1 MKNMNAG
8 LKIFLFTVGTLLILA
23 LAALLIWLAGG
34 GAPQYETV
42 DASYKPVTQTAAP
55 TAAPELSGSTATPEP
70 TAEPTPEP
78 TPEPEETAEP
88 APDEDGFY
96 PCDDQVTVT
105 GDSVNVRAEPNTNC
119 EVLGSVSR
127 GAGLHRTGFNDENW
141 CRIEYDGRTAYIS
154 GDYVS
159 VDG

>member
-1 MKNMNAG
+1 M
-8 LKIFLFTVGTLLILA
+8 
-23 LAALLIWLAGG
+23 
-34 GAPQYETV
+34 
-42 DASYKPVTQTAAP
+42 
-55 TAAPELSGSTATPEP
+55 
-70 TAEPTPEP
+70 
-78 TPEPEETAEP
+78 
-88 APDEDGFY
+88 
-96 PCDDQVTVT
+96 TVT

-159 VDG
+159 VDE